1 MPHPLSPA
9 RPKVLPALEADV
21 LGQVV
26 GVAMR
31 LGDPRKGNDAEDY
44 EDRH

>member
-1 MPHPLSPA
+1 LLPHPLSPTGPQTI
-9 RPKVLPALEADV
+9 RIPDDGEV

-31 LGDPRKGNDAEDY
+31 IVQ
-44 EDRH
+44 